1 MGGTSSSGWQ
11 ASARQPREGERG
23 VGGCE
28 RGRGCGGS
36 GEAGR
41 GREGGKGGAHVAEA
55 RGEPGIILCLSCFC
69 RETGEGDGEG
79 IDHTRNLSCQN
90 RARRTHGRKKR
101 RPLQEGRCA
110 RGSGGKKSRR
120 MMEEARG
127 RRDAD
132 G

>member
-101 RPLQEGRCA
+101 RPLQVA
-110 RGSGGKKSRR
+110 RGALRERQRGEEKPKDDGRGAREKRR
-120 MMEEARG
+120 
-127 RRDAD
+127 
-132 G
+132 